1 MKAKA
6 KTTQVKPHAV
16 APRRRAAKA
25 RRYLAGR
32 YPILAPVSPELGAEI
47 EQKTE
52 WYRLTKRSQQTAF
65 IKRMC
70 RQIAGAFKPDKI
82 ILFGSRAYGKPRE
95 DSDIDLLVIM
105 PYAGSHAAQAVKILR
120 HLDVL
125 APIDLLVRT
134 AKEVRE
140 RIEMEDDFIEEIVRR
155 GKVMYE
161 ANHERVDQQG

>member
-1 MKAKA
+1 
-6 KTTQVKPHAV
+6 
-16 APRRRAAKA
+16 
-25 RRYLAGR
+25 
-32 YPILAPVSPELGAEI
+32 
-47 EQKTE
+47 
-52 WYRLTKRSQQTAF
+52 
-65 IKRMC
+65 MC